1 MRLLDSAPIFWYFIR
16 FAHPFSHNIRLLV
29 LSIALA
35 GLLGYLIGSIPT
47 AYLLVRVARRTDI
60 RGAGSG
66 NVGALNS
73 LQVTG
78 SPVIG
83 AVVLLVDVAK
93 GVAAVLAARW
103 VGGGDFAT
111 AALAGVAAVFGHNYP
126 VWLGLKGGRGLATAA
141 GVFAIIAWP
150 VIAGWILCWLPAYA
164 FLRRVNPASAV
175 ASTALMIVALAA
187 PHHSLSALLP
197 ATVAPG
203 QLVLLVVAM
212 MLVILSRLIEPFD
225 RFLEERKQT
234 RKGGPGA

>member
-1 MRLLDSAPIFWYFIR
+1 MRLLDSAPIFWYFR
-16 FAHPFSHNIRLLV
+16 VFAHPFSHNIHLLV
-29 LSIALA
+29 RLIALA

-47 AYLLVRVARRTDI
+47 AYLLVRGARRMDI

-73 LQVTG
+73 YEVTG
-78 SPVIG
+78 SPLIG
-83 AVVLLVDVAK
+83 ALVLLVDAAK

-103 VGGGDFAT
+103 LGSGDFAA
-111 AALAGVAAVFGHNYP
+111 AALAGVAAVFGHNYS
-126 VWLGLKGGRGLATAA
+126 VWVGLKGGRGLATAA

-150 VIAGWILCWLPAYA
+150 VIAGWIICWIPAYA

-175 ASTALMIVALAA
+175 ASTALIVVALAV

-234 RKGGPGA
+234 RKRGPGA